1 MNMHLFF
8 NSKSKIRYEHMY
20 LHNDELLYDP
30 LPQPYRFVN
39 KILLRCIEDAIDLA
53 ESGGKAES
61 LYSIVSHNLRL
72 TKVGKI
78 PTFTMS
84 DFFLS
89 TDIINHE
96 ITLYSLLGDTQYL
109 VCGTSQGS
117 IMVYDPI
124 SKSVVYSVSITSL
137 SKFAQQNPVVRLN
150 CFQTD
155 HNNFIISFVTEDAGF
170 LLFLSSTFTLRNSVE
185 LDLSQFNFDTLE
197 LKNCSEPYL
206 ILTDGTGRTVIYN
219 CHTPNELIAADNS
232 LSTSTKSTQSKPFQ
246 LETIFE
252 IEKCP
257 ISTGPVSS
265 ETQLATKTEDV
276 GNKKK
281 PLKKKAPPAP
291 KNKGRPK
298 SPGPQSIDNANASDT
313 THYQATVYIFENI
326 AVIRF
331 GTFPLLL
338 LYKLASPSQLI
349 CEFPIPS
356 PVSACIEAP
365 SGNHLI
371 LGFENGSFCFLNVLR
386 KTLHDHEFPKQGAI
400 RSLHMQ
406 EDILVTF
413 SESKMI
419 NVYKLDSK
427 FKITEKLLTCSDD
440 DILQTNLSFDSLIT
454 YNQKSPDI
462 GIARALTT
470 KKIWDGRLIELFPN
484 ISIIK
489 AQNGFYC
496 GTIFTPINLEL
507 VTFIM
512 NKNWGAFVFNDPI
525 EYRLS
530 TPSRGTSPAHGKRGV
545 VQKGAKN
552 TAANA
557 KKGKPNVRTN
567 KKAVE
572 EVKEGE
578 QEITVVV
585 KRQIIGLA
593 DFSSVKEFFDK
604 RHESIEKEKT
614 QRRKMMSNNAD
625 SIVEEEEEIGDAP
638 IEKIDDDPIEE
649 GLNDNENDNV

>member
-1 MNMHLFF
+1 
-8 NSKSKIRYEHMY
+8 MY
-20 LHNDELLYDP
+20 LHNDELLFDP

-78 PTFTMS
+78 PAFTINE
-84 DFFLS
+84 FFLS
-89 TDIINHE
+89 TAIANHE
-96 ITLYSLLGDTQYL
+96 IISYQILGETQYL
-109 VCGTSQGS
+109 VCGTSQGNIIIFDPVEKS
-117 IMVYDPI
+117 IL
-124 SKSVVYSVSITSL
+124 YSVNVTSL
-137 SKFAQQNPVVRLN
+137 SKFAQQNPIVRLN

-155 HNNFIISFVTEDAGF
+155 YNNYIVSFVTEDVGF
-170 LLFLSSTFTLRNSVE
+170 LLFLTSTFQLKNSVE

-219 CHTPNELIAADNS
+219 CHTPNDLIAADNS
-232 LSTSTKSTQSKPFQ
+232 LTTSTKSTQSKPFQ
-246 LETIFE
+246 PEIIFE

-265 ETQLATKTEDV
+265 EAQLVTKTEDV

-281 PLKKKAPPAP
+281 PVKKKAAPAP

-298 SPGPQSIDNANASDT
+298 SPNPQSIDNSNSADV
-313 THYQATVYIFENI
+313 THYQATAYIFENT

-338 LYKLASPSQLI
+338 LYKLSSPCQLV

-356 PVSACIEAP
+356 PVTACLEVP
-365 SGNHLI
+365 NGNHLVI
-371 LGFENGSFCFLNVLR
+371 GFENGSFCFLNVLR
-386 KTLHDHEFPKQGAI
+386 KTLHDHEFPKQGSI
-400 RSLHMQ
+400 KSLHIQ
-406 EDILVTF
+406 DDILVTF
-413 SESKMI
+413 SETKMI
-419 NVYKLDSK
+419 NVYKIDSK
-427 FKITEKLLTCSDD
+427 FKIVENLLTCSDD
-440 DILQTNLSFDSLIT
+440 DILQTNLSFDCLIT

-470 KKIWDGRLIELFPN
+470 KKIWDGRLIEVFPN

-489 AQNGFYC
+489 AQNGSYC
-496 GTIFTPINLEL
+496 GSVLTPTNIEL
-507 VTFIM
+507 VTFLM
-512 NKNWGAFVFNDPI
+512 NKNWAIFIYNDPV

-545 VQKGAKN
+545 AQKGAKN
-552 TAANA
+552 AAANA
-557 KKGKPNVRTN
+557 KKGKINPRVN
-567 KKAVE
+567 KKAAE
-572 EVKEGE
+572 ETKEAE

-585 KRQIIGLA
+585 KRQIIGYV
-593 DFSSVKEFFDK
+593 DFKAVKEFFDK
-604 RHESIEKEKT
+604 RQENIEKEKK
-614 QRRKMMSNNAD
+614 QRRKSLMMLNKKDLN
-625 SIVEEEEEIGDAP
+625 VEEEEI
-638 IEKIDDDPIEE
+638 IDDLKNEE
-649 GLNDNENDNV
+649 DLNEIQNNNDNENI